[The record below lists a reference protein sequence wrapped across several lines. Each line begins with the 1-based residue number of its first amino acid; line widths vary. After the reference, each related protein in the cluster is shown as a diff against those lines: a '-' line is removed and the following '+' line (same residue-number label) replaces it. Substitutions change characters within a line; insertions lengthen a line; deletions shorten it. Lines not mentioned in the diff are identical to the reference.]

1 MTAESTPPDGHVLRE
16 VPELNV
22 ALEGEVTP
30 LVAFEPPDPLE
41 ERTPVVDSAPP
52 EAEATD
58 PVGGGVP
65 YGVQG
70 EALRLP
76 RTGLEELDTALD
88 DLERA
93 LRRMSVQDRRLL
105 WVVACAFISLFVPWF
120 RAEYHGP
127 KLPTTAISG
136 LELAGLSCLVLI
148 VTLAFVLLARTWVDA
163 HLKAYRRLVVRC
175 LAGALAL
182 RMVWALIG
190 TPAGDIPWRYSV
202 WSMLPALL
210 SVGLVMGILGRLP
223 AFPRR
228 PLPPP

>member
-1 MTAESTPPDGHVLRE
+1 MGSLTAFRGS
-16 VPELNV
+16 
-22 ALEGEVTP
+22 
-30 LVAFEPPDPLE
+30 
-41 ERTPVVDSAPP
+41 
-52 EAEATD
+52 
-58 PVGGGVP
+58 
-65 YGVQG
+65 
-70 EALRLP
+70 LRLP

-175 LAGALAL
+175 LAAALAL
-182 RMVWALIG
+182 RDGLGADRYTG
-190 TPAGDIPWRYSV
+190 GGHPWRYSV
-202 WSMLPALL
+202 WSVLGLAL
-210 SVGLVMGILGRLP
+210 V
-223 AFPRR
+223 AW
-228 PLPPP
+228 